1 MDDTAQE
8 DGAES
13 PHFSEESVGTM
24 LASIRI
30 KPGQAPRQPTD
41 LFGRADKVAPTL
53 EMNERYGAYLQES
66 IPEQDLDD
74 IGTGR
79 QFEPEYAQGIYVG
92 MLEDEYAMGDYL
104 EHEDSPLQIT
114 SEHRQKAI
122 LLMTHMTDGVGC
134 RAGTLYVAASIMD
147 RFLINLASAG
157 QRAPC
162 LVTLGLVSVL
172 IAAKLEDTKS
182 ASLRKLA
189 GLLSEGHG
197 ITVHKRAVHALE
209 RQVLTELDFGLT
221 YATPLTFLE
230 RYQRIFD
237 LDITQDHKDVAS
249 IAKGSKD
256 LCFYMLENSKFLN
269 YRPSQIAAVS
279 LLLAIKMRR
288 SKNVRPRRSEKYSAP

>member
-1 MDDTAQE
+1 
-8 DGAES
+8 
-13 PHFSEESVGTM
+13 
-24 LASIRI
+24 
-30 KPGQAPRQPTD
+30 
-41 LFGRADKVAPTL
+41 
-53 EMNERYGAYLQES
+53 MNERYGAYLQES
-66 IPEQDLDD
+66 IPELDLDD

-79 QFEPEYAQGIYVG
+79 QFEPEYSQGIYVE

-104 EHEDSPLQIT
+104 EHANSPLQIT
-114 SEHRQKAI
+114 SEHRQKAV
-122 LLMTHMTDGVGC
+122 LLMSHMSDGAGC
-134 RAGTLYVAASIMD
+134 RAGTLYVAVSIMD
-147 RFLINLASAG
+147 RFLINLTSAG

-162 LVTLGLVSVL
+162 LVTLGLVCVL
-172 IAAKLEDTKS
+172 IAAKLEDSKR

-197 ITVHKRAVHALE
+197 ITVHKRAVHVLE
-209 RQVLTELDFGLT
+209 RKVLTVLDFALA

-249 IAKGSKD
+249 IAKGSKE

-279 LLLAIKMRR
+279 LLLSIKMRH
-288 SKNVRPRRSEKYSAP
+288 SKNIRPRRHEKYSAP